1 MTLHNEQPSA
11 TRGRPFPKGNPGR
24 PRGSRNKS
32 TQIAAALEDEAPALL
47 RKAIEIARADDG
59 DKDMLKFL
67 LGRVLPKERPIRWA
81 PPTDADTKACHE
93 RIAEVLAAGEITLSE
108 AVALTNLVESRARSL
123 AVDDL
128 LERVEHMEALLEA
141 GR

>member
-1 MTLHNEQPSA
+1 MTPHNEQA
-11 TRGRPFPKGNPGR
+11 RTTRGRPFAEGNSGR

-32 TQIAAALEDEAPALL
+32 TQMAAALEDEAPALL
-47 RKAIEIARADDG
+47 RKAIEIARDDG

-93 RIAEVLAAGEITLSE
+93 RIAEVLATGEITVSE

-123 AVDDL
+123 ANHDL
-128 LERVEHMEALLEA
+128 LERWSTSK
-141 GR
+141 RC

>member
-1 MTLHNEQPSA
+1 MDLHDQQARA

-32 TQIAAALEDEAPALL
+32 TQIAAVLEDEAPALL
-47 RKAIEIARADDG
+47 RKAIEIARDDG

-93 RIAEVLAAGEITLSE
+93 RIAEVLTAGEITVSE

-123 AVDDL
+123 ANEEL
-128 LERVEHMEALLEA
+128 LERVEHMEALLNS

>member
-1 MTLHNEQPSA
+1 M
-11 TRGRPFPKGNPGR
+11 
-24 PRGSRNKS
+24 
-32 TQIAAALEDEAPALL
+32 
-47 RKAIEIARADDG
+47 RKAIEIARDDG
-59 DKDMLKFL
+59 DKDMLKFF

-93 RIAEVLAAGEITLSE
+93 RIAEVLTAGEITVSE

-123 AVDDL
+123 ANEEL
-128 LERVEHMEALLEA
+128 LERVEHMEALLNS